1 MKTLREL
8 LELKESRATR
18 LAALLKILN
27 GDGTIAGRELTQ
39 AESDEVNVMRSSAD
53 TLESDI
59 RNAEFLERAARDHAT
74 ASAAGQAAAASRLAG
89 APASDDKPEQR
100 ASARYSIVRAA
111 QYAADKGGNVDA
123 GFEKEMHEEASR
135 QAKEIDLPTS
145 GKGMLVPSFIQSRAT
160 AATALDAGNLIG
172 TNQLPTMEGYAP
184 QLFVEALGAT
194 VLRNLTGINNIPVAD
209 LTAVATFVA
218 EGNNT
223 TAIASNVRR
232 PTLTAKAIHA
242 SLTNSWYLKAQAGP
256 ESDRILWMTLERAE
270 QNCINT
276 NIILAANGDSPD
288 GIFDAADI
296 VDVTSSNGEDLT
308 RSLLVEMINS
318 PENNNASFDKA
329 GFIISPTV
337 RQFLQSKKTDSGSGQ
352 FIMNMDTVDRLLGY
366 PVATTTL
373 MPTTLSKGGASGTL
387 LGLCFG
393 HWDQLVI
400 ANWAVRELIV
410 NPYSNNA
417 GVEFKLVSFWDWVFA
432 NPKAF
437 AKAYTN
443 LTGTNS

>member
-53 TLESDI
+53 SLESDI
-59 RNAEFLERAARDHAT
+59 RNAEFLERAAKDHAT

-89 APASDDKPEQR
+89 APASDNKPEQR
-100 ASARYSIVRAA
+100 ASDRYSIVRAA
-111 QYAADKGGNVDA
+111 QYAADKKNNIDA
-123 GFEKEMHEEASR
+123 GFEKEMHSEALR
-135 QAKEIDLPTS
+135 EAVALGLPID
-145 GKGMLVPSFIQSRAT
+145 GKGVLIPGFIQGRAT
-160 AATALDAGNLIG
+160 AGTAADAGNLIG
-172 TNQLPTMEGYAP
+172 TNQMPTMMGYAP
-184 QLFVEALGAT
+184 QLFVENLGAT
-194 VLRNLTGINNIPVAD
+194 VYRGLTGINNIPVAD
-209 LTAVATFVA
+209 MTAVATFVA

-223 TAIASNVRR
+223 TAIATNVRR
-232 PTLTAKAIHA
+232 PTLTAKAVHA
-242 SLTNSWYLKAQAGP
+242 SLTNSWYLKAQAGT
-256 ESDRILWMTLERAE
+256 ESDRILWSTLERSE

-276 NIILAANGDSPD
+276 NIIKKANSDSPN

-329 GFIISPTV
+329 AFVISPTV
-337 RQFLQSKKTDSGSGQ
+337 RQFLQSKKVDSGSGQ
-352 FIMNMDTVDRLLGY
+352 FIMSMDSIDRLLGY
-366 PVATTTL
+366 PCATTTL
-373 MPTTLSKGGASGTL
+373 MPTNLTKGGASGVL
-387 LGLCFG
+387 LGLVFG

-400 ANWAVRELIV
+400 ANWAIRELIV

>member
-39 AESDEVNVMRSSAD
+39 AEFDEVNVMRSSAD
-53 TLESDI
+53 SLEADI
-59 RNAEFLERAARDHAT
+59 RNAEFLERAAKDHAT
-74 ASAAGQAAAASRLAG
+74 ASAAGQAAAASKLAG
-89 APASDDKPEQR
+89 VPSADDKPEQR
-100 ASARYSIVRAA
+100 ASERYSIVRAA
-111 QYAADKGGNVDA
+111 QYAADKTKQDA
-123 GFEKEMHEEASR
+123 GFEREMHDEASR
-135 QAKEIDLPTS
+135 QAVAIGLPIS
-145 GKGMLVPSFIQSRAT
+145 GKGVLVPSFIQARAT
-160 AATALDAGNLIG
+160 AATAADAGNLIG
-172 TNQLPTMEGYAP
+172 TNQMPTMMGYAP
-184 QLFVEALGAT
+184 QLFVENMGAT
-194 VLRNLTGINNIPVAD
+194 VYRNLTGINNIPVAD
-209 LTAVATFVA
+209 YTAVATFVA
-218 EGNNT
+218 EGDNT
-223 TAIASNVRR
+223 TAITSNVRR
-232 PTLTAKAIHA
+232 PTLTAKAVHA

-256 ESDRILWMTLERAE
+256 ESDRILWGTLERAE

-276 NIILAANGDSPD
+276 NIIKRANTDSPY

-296 VDVTSSNGEDLT
+296 VDVTSANGEDLT

-337 RQFLQSKKTDSGSGQ
+337 RQFLQSKKVDSGSGQ
-352 FIMNMDTVDRLLGY
+352 FIMSMDSVDRLLGY
-366 PVATTTL
+366 PAATTTL
-373 MPTTLSKGGASGTL
+373 MPTNLTKGGASGVL
-387 LGLCFG
+387 LGLAFG
-393 HWDQLVI
+393 NWDQLVI
-400 ANWAVRELIV
+400 ANWAIRELIV